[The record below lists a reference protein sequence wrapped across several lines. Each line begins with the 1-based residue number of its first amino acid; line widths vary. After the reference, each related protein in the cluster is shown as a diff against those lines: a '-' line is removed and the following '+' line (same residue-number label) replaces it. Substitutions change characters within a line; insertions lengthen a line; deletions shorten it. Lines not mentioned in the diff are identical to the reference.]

1 MENLIQL
8 SKELEKLMAVMN
20 VIIKRYSHPGAY
32 MALIALPSHN
42 CTVLGYIKWY
52 YCIRVTTLKY
62 HIDTIYG
69 LVNSYSKLNADILNT
84 LMYTALLTGR
94 LN

>member
-1 MENLIQL
+1 
-8 SKELEKLMAVMN
+8 MAVMN
-20 VIIKRYSHPGAY
+20 VIIKSYSYPGVY

-42 CTVLGYIKWY
+42 FTVLGYIKLY
-52 YCIRVTTLKY
+52 YCIRVTTLGY
-62 HIDTIYG
+62 HIATIYG